1 MCVCVFLS
9 NLSKIHSRGPHS
21 AAGKTKEK
29 RRGRRGELR
38 SGGGVLCFES
48 RLELETSSRREEGRE
63 RTWPWLAGS
72 KRGRGEET
80 RPHPPGGAGS
90 GMGWLPGC
98 RLVSRSRSIISLWVC
113 TRGQRKTCD
122 VFALAVTG
130 CQHDGSTTILRTY
143 DFLGVEL
150 TNLCLGRGGELVTS
164 VWQPQLLTAA
174 SGAGGCIA

>member
-1 MCVCVFLS
+1 MWRLLQDLCVCVFLS

-48 RLELETSSRREEGRE
+48 RLELETSSRREEGRGRE
-63 RTWPWLAGS
+63 RTWPWLAVS
-72 KRGRGEET
+72 KSGRGEET
-80 RPHPPGGAGS
+80 RPHHSGGAGS

-122 VFALAVTG
+122 VFAVTVLVPIY
-130 CQHDGSTTILRTY
+130 CYRTPY
-143 DFLGVEL
+143 DFLGVEV
-150 TNLCLGRGGELVTS
+150 TTLCLGRGGD
-164 VWQPQLLTAA
+164 
-174 SGAGGCIA
+174 